1 MNYDSIELNIVK
13 SGWNLFFYCA
23 CQTADF
29 NEVILHKKTNYSLKK
44 IGRITSIKFW
54 KKFKKYS
61 TCFIVWFI
69 QNQPIKTLFVG

>member
-29 NEVILHKKTNYSLKK
+29 NEVILHKKTNY
-44 IGRITSIKFW
+44 
-54 KKFKKYS
+54 
-61 TCFIVWFI
+61 
-69 QNQPIKTLFVG
+69 Q